1 MALTLRLFALG
12 DPMRRYDIDWLR
24 INALGLLILYHVA
37 VGFQPWAKKFFFIQ
51 NDPSLDDIWI
61 VMSAINV
68 WRIPILFLI
77 SGMGVYFAMERRN
90 WKSLLKDRA
99 LRILVPFIF
108 GVFCICPISTYIA
121 IKYYGIWEKIEVSY
135 VPNPGH
141 LWFLFNIF
149 SYLVLLLPLLCY
161 LKNRPGNKIWY
172 FLSKTF
178 QHPAGLYI
186 LSVPLVVE
194 VLLTRPEYF
203 EGYAYSSHG
212 FWLGMVCF
220 LVGFVVVHLG
230 EVFWCA
236 VQRLRLVAL
245 SLAFSLYL
253 TRLLVFSID
262 GPHFLTAFESMNWM
276 LAILGYGSLHLNQP
290 SASLTYLSEAVYP
303 VYIVHMPVQFFFSYY
318 LMPMSMPAVTKL
330 FFLLTTTL
338 GSSFLLY
345 EFIIKRMT
353 WTRPLFGMKLP
364 SHSSYTF

>member
-1 MALTLRLFALG
+1 
-12 DPMRRYDIDWLR
+12 MRRYDIDWLR
-24 INALGLLILYHVA
+24 INALGLLILYHVV

-51 NDPSLDDIWI
+51 NDLPLDDIWI

-77 SGMGVYFAMERRN
+77 SGMGVCFAMKRRD

-99 LRILVPFIF
+99 QRILIPFIF

-121 IKYYGIWEKIEVSY
+121 IKYYGTWGEIGVFY

-149 SYLVLLLPLLCY
+149 SYVVLLLPLLCY
-161 LKNRPGNKIWY
+161 LKNRPDNKVCH

-178 QHPAGLYI
+178 RHPAGLYI
-186 LSVPLVVE
+186 LSVPFVVE
-194 VLLTRPEYF
+194 ALLIRPEYF
-203 EGYAYSSHG
+203 EAYAYSSHG

-230 EVFWCA
+230 EIFWCA

-245 SLAFSLYL
+245 GLAFSLYL
-253 TRLLVFSID
+253 TRLLVFSMD
-262 GPHFLTAFESMNWM
+262 GPHVLTAFESMNWM
-276 LAILGYGSLHLNQP
+276 LAILGYGSLYLNRP

-318 LMPMSMPAVTKL
+318 LMPTNIPAVAKL
-330 FFLLTTTL
+330 ILLLGATL
-338 GSSFLLY
+338 GTSLLLY
-345 EFIIKRMT
+345 EFIVKRVK
-353 WTRPLFGMKLP
+353 WARPLFGMKLP
-364 SHSSYTF
+364 SHFAYTFKIAGAR